1 MDKEIKHLHFC
12 RIARFKKKMVVPEL
26 NKELFSKVA
35 RQTKKQKKQ
44 TEPLIKRQRAEQASL

>member
-1 MDKEIKHLHFC
+1 
-12 RIARFKKKMVVPEL
+12 MVVPEL